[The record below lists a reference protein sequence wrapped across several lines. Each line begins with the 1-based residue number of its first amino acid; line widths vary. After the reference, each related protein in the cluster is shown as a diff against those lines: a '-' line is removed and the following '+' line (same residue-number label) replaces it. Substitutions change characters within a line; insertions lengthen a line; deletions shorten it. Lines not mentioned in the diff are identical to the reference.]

1 MAKPRRTS
9 KSKKAPR
16 NHFVDYLVTVCVV
29 FFVVVAVGF
38 WYVDDI
44 RVGISVIAET
54 FMKEFFPDALP

>member
-16 NHFVDYLVTVCVV
+16 NHFVDYLVTMCVV
-29 FFVVVAVGF
+29 VFVVVVIGF